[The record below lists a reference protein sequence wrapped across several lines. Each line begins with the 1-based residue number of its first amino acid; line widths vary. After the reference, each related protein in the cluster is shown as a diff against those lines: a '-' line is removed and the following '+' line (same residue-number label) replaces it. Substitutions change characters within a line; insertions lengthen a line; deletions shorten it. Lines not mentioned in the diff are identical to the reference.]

1 MPSFARILSVTST
14 NASAFRSS
22 SRGWSRRYEACQ
34 PYLPG
39 DIGSS
44 IQRALLKRWELA
56 VMKEQASQ
64 FIGIGGWAK
73 PTRITTRAFWM
84 KLREAFDA
92 YRRWRAAEIAYTEL
106 ARLSDVALERRGIAR
121 GDLGRVISEMD
132 MRH

>member
-1 MPSFARILSVTST
+1 
-14 NASAFRSS
+14 
-22 SRGWSRRYEACQ
+22 
-34 PYLPG
+34 
-39 DIGSS
+39 
-44 IQRALLKRWELA
+44 
-56 VMKEQASQ
+56 MKGQASQ

-73 PTRITTRAFWM
+73 PTRSTTRAFWM

-106 ARLSDVALERRGIAR
+106 ARLSDAALERRGIAR